1 MKKWTLIFLFL
12 AINVIISACTTLAVL
27 FAWDRLR
34 PPLPGGVIQPAVIG
48 LLQPANPTATPMV
61 VPTDLPIATPT
72 EALEIHAVKDGE
84 TFDSIAQMYQ
94 VSVAELLAANGYT
107 QVQVLSPGELLRV
120 PIKRVIIDAVIGPGD
135 LATEHVV
142 LQSNVE
148 GELSLAGWQIDDNQ
162 GRVYSIPAVTLFTK
176 GGVLR
181 IYSKLGADAA
191 TDLFWGLTS
200 PTWKS
205 GSIVTLRDPQGVI
218 QDTYTIP

>member
-12 AINVIISACTTLAVL
+12 LINVIISACTTLAVL

-34 PPLPGGVIQPAVIG
+34 PPLPGGVIQPAVVS
-48 LLQPANPTATPMV
+48 LLQPVEPTATIAPAA
-61 VPTDLPIATPT
+61 TDLPIAKPT

-84 TFDSIAQMYQ
+84 TFDSIAQTYQ
-94 VSVAELLAANGYT
+94 VSVEELLAANGYS

-120 PIKRVIIDAVIGPGD
+120 PIKRVMIDAVIGTGD
-135 LATEHVV
+135 LTTEHVV

-162 GRVYSIPAVTLFTK
+162 GQVYSLPAVTLFTE

-181 IYSKLGADAA
+181 IYTKIGTDAA
-191 TDLFWGLTS
+191 TELFWGLTS
-200 PTWKS
+200 PIWRS
-205 GSIVTLRDPQGVI
+205 GSVVALRDPQGVI